1 MLRRSRGGPWLL
13 GIVFLVVSHIETEA
27 QKDIPEPKFSKLMG
41 PTIKFLYCYSW
52 GYQRVFQQ
60 YAGILQQKYP
70 DMFISG
76 DNYPPGGFRLQA
88 AQFFSIVKFAI
99 ILMVLATFDPFQAV
113 GQETPAWAAWMLEN
127 KIYACMMTFFLC
139 NAVETQLISTGAF
152 EIHLNDMPVW
162 SKLEAGRIPQ
172 PGELFQIIENN
183 MNMKM
188 GGANGPNQL
197 GGGDYHDEL

>member
-1 MLRRSRGGPWLL
+1 M
-13 GIVFLVVSHIETEA
+13 
-27 QKDIPEPKFSKLMG
+27 
-41 PTIKFLYCYSW
+41 YCYSW
-52 GYQRVFQQ
+52 GYQKVFQQ

-76 DNYPPGGFRLQA
+76 DNYPPGGLRLQA
-88 AQFFSIVKFAI
+88 AQFISVIKFAL
-99 ILMVLATFDPFQAV
+99 ILMVLVTFNPFQAI
-113 GQETPAWAAWMLEN
+113 GQETPSWAAWMLEN

-152 EIHLNDMPVW
+152 EIQLNDMPVW

-183 MNMKM
+183 MNMKL
-188 GGANGPNQL
+188 GGTSNTAQL
-197 GGGDYHDEL
+197 GAGDFHDEL

>member
-1 MLRRSRGGPWLL
+1 MGALL
-13 GIVFLVVSHIETEA
+13 VIFGQIETDA
-27 QKDIPEPKFSKLMG
+27 QKDIPEPKLSKLMG

-52 GYQRVFQQ
+52 GYQKVFQQ

-76 DNYPPGGFRLQA
+76 DNFPPGGFRLQA
-88 AQFFSIVKFAI
+88 AQFISIVKFAV
-99 ILMVLATFDPFQAV
+99 ILMVLATFDPFSCI
-113 GQETPAWAAWMLEN
+113 GQETPAWARWMLDN

-172 PGELFQIIENN
+172 PGELFQIIENS

-188 GGANGPNQL
+188 GGVSGQNQL
-197 GGGDYHDEL
+197 GGEGDFHDEL